1 VSAAPTA
8 AADAAFTALVLAG
21 SRGPDDPV
29 AMAAGVA
36 HKCLAPVAGVPMA
49 VRVVEALA
57 ASPGIN
63 RIAVALQDPALVDQL
78 PALHPLIAAGRCS
91 LLPTAATPSLSVQQA
106 LDELPDPLPLLVTT
120 GDHPLLTPEIVAHFC
135 AAALGTGA
143 DLVAGLTPASA
154 IKAAY
159 PDAQRTYLRFR
170 EERYSG
176 ANLFAVL
183 QPDGRRAVV
192 FWRRVEQERKRP
204 WRLVRAFGW
213 RPLAAYLLGRLSL
226 DEALAR
232 ASKVIGARI
241 AAVVLPQPEAAIDV
255 DKPADLELVETI
267 LARRRLRETTGREPC
282 APVPAAIRGRQR

>member
-8 AADAAFTALVLAG
+8 GGVDTLFTALVLAG

-36 HKCLAPVAGVPMA
+36 YKCLARVAGVPMA

-57 ASPGIN
+57 ASPEID

-78 PALHPLIAAGRCS
+78 PALPPLIATGRCS
-91 LLPTAATPSLSVQQA
+91 LLPTAATPSLSVQRA
-106 LDELPDPLPLLVTT
+106 LDEVADPLPLLVTT

-135 AAALGTGA
+135 AAARGTGA

-183 QPDGRRAVV
+183 QPDGRRAVA

-226 DEALAR
+226 DAALAR

-267 LARRRLRETTGREPC
+267 LARRG
-282 APVPAAIRGRQR
+282 

>member
-1 VSAAPTA
+1 VNAGPSTGGDVGP
-8 AADAAFTALVLAG
+8 FTALVLAG

-36 HKCLAPVAGVPMA
+36 HKCLAPVAGMPMA

-57 ASPGIN
+57 ASPGIE
-63 RIAVALQDPALVDQL
+63 RIAIALQDPALLDQL
-78 PALHPLIAAGRCS
+78 PVLAPLIRAGRCS
-91 LLPTAATPSLSVQQA
+91 VLPTAATPSLSVQRA

-135 AAALGTGA
+135 AAARRTGA
-143 DLVAGLTPASA
+143 DLVAGLTTASA
-154 IKAAY
+154 IKTAY

-170 EERYSG
+170 DERYSG

-183 QPDGRRAVV
+183 QPEGRRAVA
-192 FWRRVEQERKRP
+192 FWRRAEQERKRP

-213 RPLAAYLLGRLSL
+213 RPLLAYLLGRLTL
-226 DEALAR
+226 DQALAR
-232 ASKVIGARI
+232 ASQVIGARV
-241 AAVVLPQPEAAIDV
+241 AAVVLPQAEAAIDV

-267 LARRRLRETTGREPC
+267 LARRR
-282 APVPAAIRGRQR
+282 

>member
-1 VSAAPTA
+1 VSAARTA
-8 AADAAFTALVLAG
+8 EGDDAAFTALVLAG
-21 SRGPDDPV
+21 SRAPDDPV
-29 AMAAGVA
+29 ARAAGVA

-49 VRVVEALA
+49 VHVVEALA
-57 ASPGIN
+57 ASPGID
-63 RIAVALQDPALVDQL
+63 RIAVALEDPKLVDEL
-78 PALHPLIAAGRCS
+78 PALCPLIAAGRCR
-91 LLPTAATPSLSVQQA
+91 LLATAATPSLSVQRA

-120 GDHPLLTPEIVAHFC
+120 GDHPLLTPAIVAHFC
-135 AAALGTGA
+135 AAARATGA
-143 DLVAGLTPASA
+143 DLVAGLAAAAA
-154 IKAAY
+154 IRAAY

-183 QPDGRRAVV
+183 RPEGRRAVA

-213 RPLAAYLLGRLSL
+213 RPLLAYLLGRLTL
-226 DEALAR
+226 DDALAR
-232 ASKVIGARI
+232 ASSVIGARL

-267 LARRRLRETTGREPC
+267 LARRG
-282 APVPAAIRGRQR
+282 

>member
-1 VSAAPTA
+1 VSATPT
-8 AADAAFTALVLAG
+8 ADAAFTALVLAG

-29 AMAAGVA
+29 AMAASVA

-57 ASPGIN
+57 ASPGVA
-63 RIAVALQDPALVDQL
+63 RIALALEDLELLEEL
-78 PALHPLIAAGRCS
+78 PALRPLIDAGRCN
-91 LLPTAATPSLSVQQA
+91 LLTTATTPSLSVQRA
-106 LDELPDPLPLLVTT
+106 LDELPSPLPLLVTT

-135 AAALGTGA
+135 AAARETGA

-154 IKAAY
+154 IRKAY

-170 EERYSG
+170 DERYSG

-183 QPDGRRAVV
+183 QPDGRRAIA

-213 RPLAAYLLGRLSL
+213 RPLLAYLLGRLTL
-226 DEALAR
+226 DDALAR
-232 ASKVIGARI
+232 ASRVIGARI
-241 AAVVLPQPEAAIDV
+241 VAVVLPQPEAAIDV
-255 DKPADLELVETI
+255 DKPADLELAESI
-267 LARRRLRETTGREPC
+267 LARRHERATFRAELHGRGETS
-282 APVPAAIRGRQR
+282 